1 LRLARYIL
9 TLIVAAQIAGAHAQG
24 VTVAAPPPVEPFAED
39 QAEIP
44 DCIDPLDAL
53 ALDVHAKAELV
64 RESNGVDMVQS
75 GRCRL
80 LRSYE
85 AAQQKLIKFVSENW
99 ERCGIRREYRS
110 KINATH
116 RGTQRLMMKACTMRL
131 ASPSPAENYFP

>member
-1 LRLARYIL
+1 MRLARSIL
-9 TLIVAAQIAGAHAQG
+9 TLVVAAQIAGAKAQSAP
-24 VTVAAPPPVEPFAED
+24 VAAPTPVEPFAED

-64 RESNGVDMVQS
+64 RESNAVDMAQS
-75 GRCRL
+75 RRCRL
-80 LRSYE
+80 LRDYE
-85 AAQQKLIKFVSENW
+85 AAQRKLIKFVSENW

-116 RGTQRLMMKACTMRL
+116 RATQRLMMKACTMRL
-131 ASPSPAENYFP
+131 ASRPATPPYFP